1 MNFYFMLFSFDSASL
16 AAVFILVS
24 PLEKDEPES
33 FNSVKYNIMP
43 LKREAGARFE
53 ITSQLKKKSLMGIV
67 ALLYFD

>member
-33 FNSVKYNIMP
+33 FNSVKYTQIQPGNIMP
-43 LKREAGARFE
+43 IKREAGARFE
-53 ITSQLKKKSLMGIV
+53 ITSQLKKK
-67 ALLYFD
+67 A